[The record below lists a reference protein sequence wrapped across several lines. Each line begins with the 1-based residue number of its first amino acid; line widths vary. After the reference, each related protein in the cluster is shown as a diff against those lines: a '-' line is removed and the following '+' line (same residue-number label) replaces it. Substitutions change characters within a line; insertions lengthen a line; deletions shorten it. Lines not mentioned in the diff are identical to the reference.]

1 MLNPES
7 VTLSYM
13 DQFLKYNEEGAKLTD
28 KEIIYEANTML
39 AASSETNAL
48 TISFTLIMLAMN
60 PKIQVSKKKKDLYLK
75 ILQFLQLK
83 L

>member
-13 DQFLKYNEEGAKLTD
+13 DQFLKYNEEGAELTD

-39 AASSETNAL
+39 AAGSETNAL

-60 PKIQVSKKKKDLYLK
+60 PEIQVS
-75 ILQFLQLK
+75 
-83 L
+83 